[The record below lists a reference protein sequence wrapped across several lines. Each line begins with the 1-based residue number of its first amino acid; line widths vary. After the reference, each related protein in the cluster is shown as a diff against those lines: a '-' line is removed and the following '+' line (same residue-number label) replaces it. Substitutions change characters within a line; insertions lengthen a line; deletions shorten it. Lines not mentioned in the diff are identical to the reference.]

1 MSAGVTP
8 MGARLLDAAA
18 AEFAE
23 HGWRRLTM
31 AKVADRA
38 GVSRQTVY
46 NELGSKPALAEA
58 LVMRELDSFL
68 AVVQV
73 RFQREDE
80 LVRAVRAAVEGAL
93 LAAEENALLRAVL
106 GSRTEGDTELLPF
119 IFQSQE
125 LIDTATGFLLAVVRE
140 GYPDLPLDDVTL
152 RVPLES
158 VVRLVL
164 SHISRPSR
172 PPAET
177 ADEIALLVSA
187 VLSGLVPSRRVVAS

>member
-1 MSAGVTP
+1 MTP
-8 MGARLLDAAA
+8 MRARLLDAAA
-18 AEFAE
+18 TEFAE

-68 AVVQV
+68 EVVQV
-73 RFQREDE
+73 RFQAEDE
-80 LVRAVRAAVEGAL
+80 LVRAVSAAVEGAL
-93 LAAEENALLRAVL
+93 LAAEQNALLRAVL

-125 LIDTATGFLLAVVRE
+125 LIDTATLFLLGVVRE
-140 GYPDLPLDDVTL
+140 GYPDLPLDDATL
-152 RVPLES
+152 RIPLES

-172 PPAET
+172 PPTET
-177 ADEIALLVSA
+177 ADEISQLVAA
-187 VLSGLVPSRRVVAS
+187 VLSGLVPSRGVAAS

>member
-8 MGARLLDAAA
+8 MRARLLDAAA

-73 RFQREDE
+73 RFQGEDE

-177 ADEIALLVSA
+177 ADEIAQLVSA

>member
-8 MGARLLDAAA
+8 MRARLLDAAA

-73 RFQREDE
+73 RFQGEDE

-140 GYPDLPLDDVTL
+140 GYADLPLDDVTL

-177 ADEIALLVSA
+177 ADEIAQLVSA

>member
-1 MSAGVTP
+1 MSTMTP
-8 MGARLLDAAA
+8 MRSRLLDAAA
-18 AEFAE
+18 AEFSE
-23 HGWRRLTM
+23 NGWRRLTM

-68 AVVQV
+68 QVVQV
-73 RFQREDE
+73 RFQAEDE
-80 LVRAVRAAVEGAL
+80 LVPAVRAAVEGAL
-93 LAAEENALLRAVL
+93 LAAEQNALLRAVL
-106 GSRTEGDTELLPF
+106 GSQTEGDTELLPF

-125 LIDTATGFLLAVVRE
+125 LIDTATGFLLGVVRA
-140 GYPDLPLDDVTL
+140 GYPDLPLDDTAL
-152 RVPLES
+152 RGPLES

-177 ADEIALLVSA
+177 ADEISLLVAA
-187 VLSGLVPSRRVVAS
+187 VLSGLVPSRGMAAS